1 MQHLA
6 ERAVGRALPRQS
18 HHSAKLS
25 LPLVGL
31 FGGWHQGLGS
41 TSGVPDVLAPDQQTL
56 RTWLD

>member
-1 MQHLA
+1 MRRLA
-6 ERAVGRALPRQS
+6 ERAVGRVLPRQS
-18 HHSAKLS
+18 RRGAQLS

-41 TSGVPDVLAPDQQTL
+41 TSGVPNVLAPDQQTL